1 MDVGLAGVI
10 AACVTALGGIVVGFM
25 QSFKKESKAAR
36 LENRED
42 HAVVQMQLKM
52 IYKGLNKVDDKLDRH
67 IKDHREGENNGK
79 VVKADRGNAS

>member
-1 MDVGLAGVI
+1 MDVGTASIIV
-10 AACVTALGGIVVGFM
+10 ACITTLGGIVVGFM

-52 IYKGLNKVDDKLDRH
+52 IYKGLNKVDNKLDKH
-67 IKDHREGENNGK
+67 IQDHREGEHGK
-79 VVKADRGNAS
+79 VTQADRGNAS

>member
-1 MDVGLAGVI
+1 MDLGTASIIV
-10 AACVTALGGIVVGFM
+10 ACITTLGGIVVGFM

-52 IYKGLNKVDDKLDRH
+52 IYKGLNKVDNKLEQH
-67 IKDHREGENNGK
+67 IQDHREGDNGK
-79 VVKADRGNAS
+79 TVKANRGNASK

>member
-1 MDVGLAGVI
+1 VDVGTASIIV
-10 AACVTALGGIVVGFM
+10 ACITTLGGIVVGFM

-52 IYKGLNKVDDKLDRH
+52 IYKGLNKVDDKLDKH
-67 IKDHREGENNGK
+67 IQDHREGDYGK
-79 VVKADRGNAS
+79 TAQADRGNAS